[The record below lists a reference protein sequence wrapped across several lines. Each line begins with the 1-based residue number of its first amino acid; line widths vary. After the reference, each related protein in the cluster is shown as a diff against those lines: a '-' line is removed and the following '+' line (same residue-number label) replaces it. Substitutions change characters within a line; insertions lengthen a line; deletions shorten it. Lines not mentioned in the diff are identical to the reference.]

1 MIDNRIFNEP
11 KVSLYCRKGTL
22 YVKFTNLRGKEIRK
36 SLKVPCS
43 RKKEFK
49 RNFIPLLKQKIL
61 AGEYDEGYK
70 VEKFKWYAAKYL
82 KQKENIKSYHEF
94 ENIVNHQLLPVFG
107 NMKID
112 KIKRGFIKEWIDG

>member
-1 MIDNRIFNEP
+1 MIDNNIFNEP
-11 KVSLYCRKGTL
+11 KASLYCRNGIL

-36 SLKVPCS
+36 SLRVPCS

-49 RNFIPLLKQKIL
+49 KNFIPLLKQQLL
-61 AGEYDEGYK
+61 AGEYDDGYK
-70 VEKFKWYAAKYL
+70 VEKFEWYAAKYL

-112 KIKRGFIKEWIDG
+112 EN